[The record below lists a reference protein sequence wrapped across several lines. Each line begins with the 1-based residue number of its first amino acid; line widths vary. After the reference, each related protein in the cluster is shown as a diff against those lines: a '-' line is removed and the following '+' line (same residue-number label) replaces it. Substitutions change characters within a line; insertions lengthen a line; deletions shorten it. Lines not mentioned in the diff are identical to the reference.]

1 MKTAKKRPTPSEKS
15 LANLKPIRSSEEAR
29 RYGAIGNEKKKELK
43 ERKKLLLDDIREV
56 VTAEIAVPKALYES
70 LRELSVPIKR
80 TETIDKVVFYRALLK
95 SIKDGNADQLL
106 KIAEFAGMRFTEEET
121 NTSAMTPDTEM
132 MLSTIFAQGR
142 KVEPK
147 QPKSNA
153 VDKADGESSA
163 SNEQVND
170 EGAAHSEPAITVFS
184 GLG

>member
-1 MKTAKKRPTPSEKS
+1 MAKAKYDGRKNLIPVHDHETAVMLGKKS
-15 LANLKPIRSSEEAR
+15 AEAR
-29 RYGAIGNEKKKELK
+29 REKKNQKAMLLEDIKNTVTERIKVPEPLYQQLK
-43 ERKKLLLDDIREV
+43 GLGIKITRLERVDKLI
-56 VTAEIAVPKALYES
+56 
-70 LRELSVPIKR
+70 
-80 TETIDKVVFYRALLK
+80 FYRALLK
-95 SIKDGNADQLL
+95 ALKDGEADRLL
-106 KIAEFAGMRFTEEET
+106 KIAEFAGMKFTEEET
-121 NTSAMTPDTEM
+121 QASAMTPDTEM

-170 EGAAHSEPAITVFS
+170 DGAAHSEPAITVFS